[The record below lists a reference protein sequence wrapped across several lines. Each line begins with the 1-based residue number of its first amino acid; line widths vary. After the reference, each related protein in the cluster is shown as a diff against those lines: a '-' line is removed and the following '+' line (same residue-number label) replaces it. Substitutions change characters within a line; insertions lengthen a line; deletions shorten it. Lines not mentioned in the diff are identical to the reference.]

1 MKSRNKIRNS
11 FIAIITALSVAVS
24 FMPAAGQLAYAEVT
38 PENSETL
45 AGSDTLTGS
54 DTSAAAGQEEGTSTG
69 GVVTGE
75 DASAAEPAAPAAE
88 TAAPETEKAAPAV
101 KTTAPAPSFN
111 VKGKVK
117 GLKIYSRTYKSVQV
131 SWTAYSLASGYE
143 LYRADKKSGKYKKIK
158 TLKSCKYNDTGNKKL
173 GKSKYYKV
181 RAYAY
186 KSGKK
191 VYSAYSSILK
201 ASPKVAKPKTITTTG
216 KTGSVKISWSG
227 VSGATKYQVY
237 RATSKKGKYKKIK
250 KTKSKSYTDKSV
262 SAGKRYYYKV
272 RAYRKVKKKKY
283 YSSFTSPVEGMKLL
297 GNVGNLKVS
306 ISSKTGVVTAS
317 WTGKIGASGY
327 QLQRKLG
334 NGSYTT
340 VATTKASSVKNTL
353 TKSGTYTYR
362 VRAYSVVNGKKQY
375 GPYTVSGGRA
385 SALAKAQSWV
395 GCKEKNGTHKKII
408 DVYNNYGPSSGKIG
422 YKTPWCAAFV
432 SAVAIST
439 GNTSVI
445 PVHSYC
451 PTMLSKFE
459 SKTYNR
465 KYSPQGAD
473 VVFFDWN
480 ANKVPDH
487 VGMVEKTVGNNVTT
501 IEGNYSDAVKRRTF
515 KKGYSLLLA
524 YGLPKYT
531 IRNTVSYKAP
541 AKPAAPATP
550 EPETPDP
557 VAPAEDS
564 STVETACLE
573 IKAVLQGDIEDTAG
587 DAATGESAEGEA
599 ADADAAEDTA
609 EGDAAETKDATPEA
623 SEASEEAKTPEAA
636 DTEASDK
643 AADSEATD
651 KESDTEAADKDAED
665 TEAADTEEFTSDEPA
680 AKAPEEPTDVKTA
693 ETIIDYIQEEAPA
706 EEEGVEE
713 EDVSTFNSYLAY
725 EVCDEMDID
734 ACVVTVTE
742 ADGTERSYNEVVLD
756 GELYILD
763 ATEEGG
769 TLEKFTP
776 EEIN

>member
-38 PENSETL
+38 PENSETPVV
-45 AGSDTLTGS
+45 SDTPAGS
-54 DTSAAAGQEEGTSTG
+54 DTSAAVGQEEETSTG
-69 GVVTGE
+69 SAVTEGG
-75 DASAAEPAAPAAE
+75 ASAAEPAAPAAE

-101 KTTAPAPSFN
+101 KTTSPAPSFN

-143 LYRADKKSGKYKKIK
+143 LYRADKKSGKYKRIK

-272 RAYRKVKKKKY
+272 RAYRKVKKKKH
-283 YSSFTSPVEGMKLL
+283 YSAFTSPVEGMKLL

-451 PTMLSKFE
+451 PTMLSQFE
-459 SKTYNR
+459 TKTYNR

-573 IKAVLQGDIEDTAG
+573 IKAVLQEDIEDTAG
-587 DAATGESAEGEA
+587 DAAAGEA
-599 ADADAAEDTA
+599 ADADAAADTA
-609 EGDAAETKDATPEA
+609 EGDAAEMKDATPEA
-623 SEASEEAKTPEAA
+623 SEASEKTEAA

-643 AADSEATD
+643 AADT
-651 KESDTEAADKDAED
+651 ED
-665 TEAADTEEFTSDEPA
+665 TEAAHTEEFTSDEPA

-693 ETIIDYIQEEAPA
+693 ETIIDYIQEETPA

-763 ATEEGG
+763 ATEDGG
-769 TLEKFTP
+769 TLEKYTP